1 MNSRLE
7 TRSAQTRKRIENH
20 TFEDEAGDEY
30 ESSKFGGHREYMRR
44 KRIKLQN
51 LDSEIRA
58 RSDNPPIFK
67 GIVVY
72 VNGYTQ
78 PSLNDL
84 HTMIV
89 AYGGGFA
96 QYLDGKTFV
105 THIVASSLTPKKAVE
120 FKRYRIVKPAWIV
133 DSIAASKCLPWDN
146 YRVVD
151 EGVGQKVLAFNNGQI
166 SSQINRHTRGYKD
179 QSDNSWYNSQL
190 KNVRLDGPSR
200 VDPPKP
206 SYLRGPPVSSK
217 PPTLTPEY
225 DDINDSEFE
234 ALDNEEGLAR
244 DPLDYSVETQDP
256 LDDVP
261 QTPLRTSSAEQN
273 AEPDSVPYSTS
284 PYGQTASDP
293 RSAKQSDT
301 PGRVSPPKT
310 IEMTAEEHNAMLLA
324 DPRLRKSTVVNPE
337 FLEQYYRE
345 SRLHHLSTWKA
356 DLKSQLQALTAEKSA
371 SQKTRQ
377 KRPSGARRYIMHV
390 DFDSFFAAVSV
401 KKYPQ
406 FKDKPCVVAH
416 GTGSAGGNGSE
427 IASCNYPARE
437 FGVKNGMWMKRAQEL
452 CPDLKVLPYDFPAY
466 EESSRQFYSAILE
479 TGGLVQSVSV
489 DEALI
494 DISTQC
500 ISIGGTDGVRRYEGS
515 NYREQSEADRIG
527 RELRNE
533 VLKRTGCNVSVGIGA
548 NILLAKIALR
558 KAKPA
563 GQFQL
568 KPEEVLDFIGAL
580 EVQSLPGVAYSIGG
594 KLEEIGVKYVKDIR
608 ELTKEKLVNTLGPK
622 TGEKLWEYSR
632 GIDRAEV
639 GDQVVRKS
647 VSADVNWG
655 VRFENQEQVDEFMTS
670 LCGELEKRLN
680 KEGVKGRQ
688 LTVKVMRRSPDA
700 PLDPPK
706 HLGHGKC
713 DTYNKS
719 IQLGVATNDSVLMT
733 KEVLTVMRS
742 FGFSPGE
749 LRGIGIQMT
758 KLEPLKTGTD
768 GRADSSQPR
777 LQFRLAQSVKMKP
790 APEAE
795 PSEDPITD
803 DIKTPKKNR
812 VRDTGGT
819 SFLDN
824 IVNNPSPS
832 KRPLNI
838 LGTQFAL
845 PTQVDPRV
853 LAELPEEIRARL
865 IRQSRP
871 NQAIAAAEGRKSP
884 TPAKKASRTIP
895 AALGLP
901 NQSQLDPEILKSLP
915 EDVRRD
921 VMAMYQTT
929 TSPRKGQDQT
939 ILPQSPRKNRIIPPV
954 KKLGGRK
961 PRGGGLFARARATN
975 GNSTLTQ
982 ANFVNRETD
991 TEDVSAAEEIDEEF
1005 LAALP
1010 PEIRKEVLDERRS
1023 AQLRRSGGIEAN
1035 KSRSGGKRQ
1044 ETPANTIE
1052 RFFQLPPRLEKPSFT
1067 SNKLTE
1073 LPDLRKAVRE
1083 WVKEFCD
1090 EAPYAEDTGS
1100 LVTYLVAVV
1109 KQERDVDKAVKIVK
1123 WLGLVVDQEVLGKDL
1138 ADEVKEGWGEACAD
1152 VRRGVQDAIVARGLP
1167 EEGQLHRQN

>member
-1 MNSRLE
+1 MNSRLD

-30 ESSKFGGHREYMRR
+30 EASKFGGHREYLRR

-51 LDSEIRA
+51 LDSELRA

-89 AYGGGFA
+89 AHGGGFA

-133 DSIAASKCLPWDN
+133 DSIAATKCLPWDN

-151 EGVGQKVLAFNNGQI
+151 EGVGQKVLAFNNGQM
-166 SSQINRHTRGYKD
+166 SSQVNRHTRGYRD
-179 QSDNSWYNSQL
+179 QTDNSWYTSQL
-190 KNVRLDGPSR
+190 KGLQTDPSQTSS
-200 VDPPKP
+200 PKP
-206 SYLRGPPVSSK
+206 SFLRDPAAPIN

-225 DDINDSEFE
+225 DDIHDSDFE
-234 ALDNEEGLAR
+234 DLDENHEDGSEQLESAFQAEE
-244 DPLDYSVETQDP
+244 PLDQAP
-256 LDDVP
+256 R
-261 QTPLRTSSAEQN
+261 TPPHTSSAQN
-273 AEPDSVPYSTS
+273 AEPESVPPHSTS
-284 PYGQTASDP
+284 PYGQDAST
-293 RSAKQSDT
+293 SSSTKQT
-301 PGRVSPPKT
+301 NVPEAEPQQKAT
-310 IEMTAEEHNAMLLA
+310 ELTAEEHNAILLA

-337 FLEQYYRE
+337 FLQQYYRE

-377 KRPSGARRYIMHV
+377 KRPVGARRYIMHV
-390 DFDSFFAAVSV
+390 DFDSFFAAVSL
-401 KKYPQ
+401 KKHPHL
-406 FKDKPCVVAH
+406 KDKPCVVAH

-494 DISTQC
+494 DISMQC
-500 ISIGGTDGVRRYEGS
+500 IAVGGTDGVRRSEGS

-527 RELRNE
+527 RELRDE
-533 VLKRTGCNVSVGIGA
+533 VLKRTGCNVSIGIGG

-568 KPEEVLDFIGAL
+568 KPEDVLDFIGAL

-608 ELTKEKLVNTLGPK
+608 ELSKEKLINTLGPK
-622 TGEKLWEYSR
+622 TGEKIWEYSR

-639 GDQVVRKS
+639 GEQVVRKS
-647 VSADVNWG
+647 VSVDVNWG
-655 VRFENQEQVDEFMTS
+655 VRFENKEQVDEFMVS
-670 LCGELEKRLN
+670 LCEELQKRLI
-680 KEGVKGRQ
+680 KENVKGRQ

-719 IQLGVATNDSVLMT
+719 IQLGVATNESAIMT

-758 KLEPLKTGTD
+758 KLEPLKAGTD
-768 GRADSSQPR
+768 GRANSSQPR
-777 LQFRLAQSVKMKP
+777 LQFKSAQPIKP
-790 APEAE
+790 KSNTA
-795 PSEDPITD
+795 SETEQTEDLITD
-803 DIKTPKKNR
+803 DIKTPKRNK
-812 VRDTGGT
+812 VRDVGGS
-819 SFLDN
+819 SFLKDVT
-824 IVNNPSPS
+824 IDHSPS

-838 LGTQFAL
+838 YGTQFAL
-845 PTQVDPRV
+845 PTQVDPSV

-865 IRQSRP
+865 IRHSRP
-871 NQAIAAAEGRKSP
+871 KQISNNEVDGRKSP
-884 TPAKKASRTIP
+884 TPAKNPTKIAS
-895 AALGLP
+895 AAIALP
-901 NQSQLDPEILKSLP
+901 NQSQLDPEILNSLP

-929 TSPRKGQDQT
+929 NTSLRKGQDQT
-939 ILPQSPRKNRIIPPV
+939 ILPQSPRKNRVIAPV
-954 KKLGGRK
+954 KKLGGKK
-961 PRGGGLFARARATN
+961 PRGGGLFAKARASN

-982 ANFVNRETD
+982 ANFVARDTD
-991 TEDVSAAEEIDEEF
+991 TDDTAEEIDEDF
-1005 LAALP
+1005 LLALP
-1010 PEIRKEVLDERRS
+1010 PEIRREVLDERRS
-1023 AQLRRSGGIEAN
+1023 AQLRRSGGIEAT
-1035 KSRSGGKRQ
+1035 KSRTGGSKK
-1044 ETPANTIE
+1044 PDPLANTIDK
-1052 RFFQLPPRLEKPSFT
+1052 FFHLPPRPQKPSFT

-1073 LPDLRKAVRE
+1073 LSDLRVAVRE
-1083 WVKEFCD
+1083 WVKEFWD
-1090 EAPYAEDTGS
+1090 EVPYPEDAAA

-1109 KQERDVDKAVKIVK
+1109 KQERDVDKAVKVAK
-1123 WLGLVVDQEVLGKDL
+1123 WLGLMVEQEVLEKEG
-1138 ADEVKEGWGEACAD
+1138 AEEVKEGWGQAC
-1152 VRRGVQDAIVARGLP
+1152 VQVKKGVQDAVVERGLP
-1167 EEGQLHRQN
+1167 EVEFG

>member
-1 MNSRLE
+1 MNSRLD

-30 ESSKFGGHREYMRR
+30 EASKFGGHREYMRR

-51 LDSEIRA
+51 LDSELRA

-89 AYGGGFA
+89 AHGGGFA

-133 DSIAASKCLPWDN
+133 DSIAAAKCLPWDN

-166 SSQINRHTRGYKD
+166 SSQVNRHTRGYRD
-179 QSDNSWYNSQL
+179 QTDNSWYTSQL
-190 KNVRLDGPSR
+190 KGLQTGDPNQTSSPRPSFL
-200 VDPPKP
+200 K
-206 SYLRGPPVSSK
+206 GPPASTN

-225 DDINDSEFE
+225 DDIHDSDFE
-234 ALDNEEGLAR
+234 ALEE
-244 DPLDYSVETQDP
+244 DKEDTSDQLDSALEAQES
-256 LDDVP
+256 LEQAP
-261 QTPLRTSSAEQN
+261 QTPSRTSSAEEN
-273 AEPDSVPYSTS
+273 VEPDPVPPHSIL
-284 PYGQTASDP
+284 PYGQDAFASS
-293 RSAKQSDT
+293 RIKQT
-301 PGRVSPPKT
+301 NIPIAEPQQRAT
-310 IEMTAEEHNAMLLA
+310 ELTAEEHNAILLA

-337 FLEQYYRE
+337 FLQQYYRE

-377 KRPSGARRYIMHV
+377 KRPVGARRYIMHV
-390 DFDSFFAAVSV
+390 DFDSFFAAVSL
-401 KKYPQ
+401 KKHPHL
-406 FKDKPCVVAH
+406 KDRPCVVAH

-437 FGVKNGMWMKRAQEL
+437 FGVKNGMQRAQEL

-466 EESSRQFYSAILE
+466 EESSRQFYSALLE

-500 ISIGGTDGVRRYEGS
+500 IAVGGTDGVRRSEGS

-527 RELRNE
+527 RELREE
-533 VLKRTGCNVSVGIGA
+533 VLKRTGCNVSIGIGA

-568 KPEEVLDFIGAL
+568 KPDDVLNFIGAL

-608 ELTKEKLVNTLGPK
+608 ELSKEKLVNTLGPK
-622 TGEKLWEYSR
+622 TGEKIWEYSR

-639 GDQVVRKS
+639 GEQVIRKS

-655 VRFENQEQVDEFMTS
+655 VRFENQEQVDEFMVS
-670 LCGELEKRLN
+670 LCGELQKRLI
-680 KEGVKGRQ
+680 KENVKGRQ
-688 LTVKVMRRSPDA
+688 VTVKVMRRSPDA

-719 IQLGVATNDSVLMT
+719 VQLGVATNDSAIMI
-733 KEVLTVMRS
+733 KEVLIVMRS

-758 KLEPLKTGTD
+758 KLEPLKAGTD
-768 GRADSSQPR
+768 GRVDSSQPR
-777 LQFRLAQSVKMKP
+777 LQFKTAQTTRPKSNT
-790 APEAE
+790 ASEAE
-795 PSEDPITD
+795 QTEDPITD
-803 DIKTPKKNR
+803 DIKTPKRNR
-812 VRDTGGT
+812 VRDIGG
-819 SFLDN
+819 SSSLNN
-824 IVNNPSPS
+824 IVVDQSPS

-838 LGTQFAL
+838 YGTQFAL
-845 PTQVDPRV
+845 PTQVDPSV

-865 IRQSRP
+865 IRHSCPKQVAN
-871 NQAIAAAEGRKSP
+871 NQADGRKSP
-884 TPAKKASRTIP
+884 TPAKNPPRVASAAIP
-895 AALGLP
+895 LP
-901 NQSQLDPEILKSLP
+901 NQSQLDPDILNSLP

-921 VMAMYQTT
+921 VMAMYQTTT

-939 ILPQSPRKNRIIPPV
+939 ILPQSPRKNRVIPPV

-961 PRGGGLFARARATN
+961 PRGGGLFARVRASN

-982 ANFVNRETD
+982 ANFVARDTD
-991 TEDVSAAEEIDEEF
+991 TDDMSAAEEIDEDF

-1023 AQLRRSGGIEAN
+1023 AQLRRSGGIEAT
-1035 KSRSGGKRQ
+1035 KSRTGKRQ
-1044 ETPANTIE
+1044 ETPAANTIE
-1052 RFFQLPPRLEKPSFT
+1052 RFFQLPPRPQKPSFT

-1090 EAPYAEDTGS
+1090 EAPYPEDTAS

-1109 KQERDVDKAVKIVK
+1109 KQERDVDKAVKVAK
-1123 WLGLVVDQEVLGKDL
+1123 WLDLMIEQEVLEKEIGD
-1138 ADEVKEGWGEACAD
+1138 DVKEGWGQACME
-1152 VRRGVQDAIVARGLP
+1152 VKKGVQDAVVARGLP
-1167 EEGQLHRQN
+1167 EVDFG